1 MAGTQLLS
9 LACMGHGRD
18 GEVLNYLAEGIQIGK
33 RLRLLGVDE
42 ATAREHARQIP
53 DGMLSASS
61 FAAWGVF
68 NWAV

>member
-1 MAGTQLLS
+1 
-9 LACMGHGRD
+9 MGHGRD